1 MVNLER
7 LALSKKPVIIIVSAS
22 GSMTHFLPYVSN
34 TRNFRTIL
42 ASVALVVIFLLM
54 VWTRVFY
61 GSMQACREG
70 EIHLQ
75 KTQYIKAITFFDRSI
90 HWYTPFNPY
99 VHESAEHLWKISMD
113 AQARGDIRL
122 ALIAARTIRRG
133 FVSARSFYLPG
144 RDWIEKCD
152 LRIYALLKI
161 EQGKNDNL
169 IEEKIL
175 KGSVFDDPQVRG
187 PDIFWSIILL
197 TGLLGW
203 IGSAIAFLMSGFR
216 ASQENKVLNVSNFK
230 WIALWAVCFAVWIV
244 GMVKA

>member
-1 MVNLER
+1 MVNLEWSVSSSR
-7 LALSKKPVIIIVSAS
+7 LLIIIVPAS

-42 ASVALVVIFLLM
+42 AGVALVVIFLLM
-54 VWTRVFY
+54 VWARVFY

-99 VHESAEHLWKISMD
+99 VHKSAEHLWKISMD
-113 AQARGDIRL
+113 AQARGGIRL
-122 ALIAARTIRRG
+122 ALIATRTIRRG

-152 LRIYALLKI
+152 LRIYELLKI
-161 EQGKNDNL
+161 EQEKNDNL
-169 IEEKIL
+169 IEEKII

-216 ASQENKVLNVSNFK
+216 TAQETRLFSLSNFK
-230 WIALWAVCFAVWIV
+230 WIMLWAAFFTIWVV
-244 GMVKA
+244 GIMKA